1 MPKINPDLYISL
13 SAAFLL
19 VLLYRLVRRRLKSFM
34 SEQNIPE
41 TVVQIDQKLP
51 ILFWST
57 LLFFIFNNVLYNL
70 EHEHLTPNLKSLLLS
85 GLSLIWG
92 VIFTASIYPIL
103 VLQGRL
109 LRSMIAGTI
118 LFVLFYDNLAAWQ
131 LIPGIWSVT
140 LVFHEFGTIA
150 KLLIYNFLTLYA
162 VIAYLSVGHPMLEY
176 LTRKSETDLDD
187 DLLEMIKTPVVAT
200 IIIGAIG
207 YSNSILQLSSFAH
220 DTIHSTIVSAAIIVW
235 TRTGLTGVSMTLNEL
250 LRKKQ
255 ESAQLKGLDPH
266 HIGGFINART
276 LPALNLTC
284 RVIIVVLAT
293 NYVLHAWDVD
303 PTAWLASAGII
314 GVAVAYASQDTLASL
329 LAGVAILTDSPYKMN
344 DFLIL
349 DDGQRGRVDSIGFRS
364 TRLMTPD
371 DVQVIIPNAIMANT
385 KIINISGGGSDYA
398 RIDCMAGV
406 AYGSDI
412 ELVRQLLF
420 KVSKQMTYIIS
431 DTPEK
436 TPQVHFVS
444 MGASSLDFMLRVWLR
459 DPAMYAQAQDEAN
472 TLIYTVFTEHNIE
485 IPYTK
490 QDLYLYPGAPI
501 EVSNVVPTTAA
512 K

>member
-1 MPKINPDLYISL
+1 MPKINPELYISL
-13 SAAFLL
+13 SGAVLL
-19 VLLYRLVRRRLKSFM
+19 VFLYQLLKGRLKSFM
-34 SEQNIPE
+34 SEKEVPQ
-41 TVVQIDQKLP
+41 TVIEIDRNLP
-51 ILFWST
+51 ALFWST
-57 LLFFIFNNVLYNL
+57 LIFFIFNNVFYNL
-70 EHEHLTPNLKSLLLS
+70 IHPQFTDELRAYILS
-85 GLSLIWG
+85 GLSLVWG
-92 VIFTASIYPIL
+92 IAFSVSVYPIMR
-103 VLQGRL
+103 LQGRL

-118 LFVLFYDNLAAWQ
+118 ILVLFYDNLAAWQ
-131 LIPGIWSVT
+131 FIPGIWSVPSIFKELDT
-140 LVFHEFGTIA
+140 LT
-150 KLLIYNFLTLYA
+150 KLIIYNFLTLYL
-162 VIAYLSVGHPMLEY
+162 VVAYLSVGHPILEY
-176 LTRKSETDLDD
+176 MTRKSKTDLDD
-187 DLLEMIKTPVVAT
+187 DLLEMIKTPIITT

-207 YSNSILQLSSFAH
+207 YSNSNLQLSDFAH
-220 DTIHSTIVSAAIIVW
+220 ETIHSIIVSAAIFVW
-235 TRTGLTGVSMTLNEL
+235 TQTALTAISMTLGEL

-255 ESAQLKGLDPH
+255 SNALNKGLDPH
-266 HIGGFINART
+266 HIGGFINERT

-284 RVIIVVLAT
+284 KIIIVVLAT
-293 NYVLHAWDVD
+293 NYVLHAWDLD

-329 LAGVAILTDSPYKMN
+329 LAGIAILTDSPYKMN

-349 DDGQRGRVDSIGFRS
+349 DDGQRGRVASIGFRS
-364 TRLMTPD
+364 TRIMTPE
-371 DVQVIIPNAIMANT
+371 DVQVVIPNAIMANT

-412 ELVRQLLF
+412 EQVRQLLF
-420 KVSKQMTYIIS
+420 EVSEKMTYIIK
-431 DTPEK
+431 DTPDK

-444 MGASSLDFMLRVWLR
+444 MGASSLDFMLRVWLK

-472 TLIYTVFTEHNIE
+472 TLIYQLFTQNSIE

-501 EVSNVVPTTAA
+501 EVANVSPQPAA